1 VCIIRS
7 IKLQFNFLENLA
19 MKTFPRLLA
28 IVSLTAL
35 VAACGGDE
43 QDPSQ
48 SMSAGTNA
56 GVPVDVATVV
66 SQRLTEWDNFTGR
79 LESPQIVALRPRV
92 SGYID
97 FVAFDEGEYVE
108 QGQTLF
114 LIDNRTFKAEV
125 DRLTAQL
132 EEAKSRVQLAEQN
145 YSRAFKLRKT
155 QAVSEEVLDARL
167 AEKNQALAS
176 LNQTQAALEVARLNR
191 GFARVEAPISGRI
204 SRANITEGNFVTA
217 GQTELTRIVSTDRLY
232 AYFDIDEQTYL
243 NYLTDKS
250 AASTAVS
257 EQPVAMRL
265 ANESDYNHWGQIDF
279 IDNQVNGSTGTL
291 RVRAVF
297 NNEEG
302 RLIPGLFAHLK
313 LAGDTDEQGILIK
326 EKAIGTDLNNKFV
339 LVVNDESKVEYRA
352 VKLGDKVG
360 SMRIITSG
368 LNVNDTIVVDGLQR
382 VRPGAQVAAN
392 EVPMGD
398 EDALANLSSWQS
410 RVDNATQVTQNMA
423 QYEDVLS
430 GGSFAT
436 GTATAGLK

>member
-1 VCIIRS
+1 
-7 IKLQFNFLENLA
+7 
-19 MKTFPRLLA
+19 MKTFTRLLA
-28 IVSLTAL
+28 MVSLTLL

-43 QDPSQ
+43 KGPAQTMQ
-48 SMSAGTNA
+48 ANT
-56 GVPVDVATVV
+56 GVPVDVAKVV

-79 LESPQIVALRPRV
+79 LESPHIVALRPRV

-125 DRLTAQL
+125 SRLTAQL

-145 YSRAFKLRKT
+145 YNRAFKLRKT

-176 LNQTQAALEVARLNR
+176 LNQTQAELDVARLNR

-243 NYLTDKS
+243 NYLSSTNK
-250 AASTAVS
+250 ASTAVS

-265 ANESDYNHWGQIDF
+265 ANESDYHHWGQIDF
-279 IDNQVNGSTGTL
+279 IDNQVNSSTGTL

-297 NNEEG
+297 NNDEG

-313 LAGDTDEQGILIK
+313 LAGDTQEQGILIK

-339 LVVNDESKVEYRA
+339 LVVNEENKVEYRP
-352 VKLGDKVG
+352 VTLGDKVG
-360 SMRIITSG
+360 SMRIIKRG
-368 LNVNDTIVVDGLQR
+368 LNANDSIVVDGLQR
-382 VRPGAQVAAN
+382 VRPGALVAAN

-398 EDALANLSSWQS
+398 EDALANLSNWQS
-410 RVDNATQVTQNMA
+410 RVDNATELTRNMA
-423 QYEDVLS
+423 QFDDVLA
-430 GGSFAT
+430 GGSVSAPT
-436 GTATAGLK
+436 VTAGLK

>member
-1 VCIIRS
+1 
-7 IKLQFNFLENLA
+7 
-19 MKTFPRLLA
+19 MKTFTRLLA
-28 IVSLTAL
+28 ILSLTAL

-48 SMSAGTNA
+48 SMQANA
-56 GVPVDVATVV
+56 GVPVDVAAVV
-66 SQRLTEWDNFTGR
+66 TQRLTEWDNFTGR

-97 FVAFDEGEYVE
+97 FVAFKEGEYVE

-125 DRLTAQL
+125 ARLTAQL
-132 EEAKSRVQLAEQN
+132 EESKSRLELAEQN
-145 YSRAFKLRKT
+145 YKRAYKLRKT

-243 NYLTDKS
+243 NYVSSSNATSVNDK
-250 AASTAVS
+250 
-257 EQPVAMRL
+257 PVALRL
-265 ANESDYNHWGQIDF
+265 ANESDYQHWGQIDF

-313 LAGDTDEQGILIK
+313 LAGGTNERGILIK
-326 EKAIGTDLNNKFV
+326 EKAIGTDLNNKYV
-339 LVVNDESKVEYRA
+339 LVVNEENKVEYRA
-352 VKLGDKVG
+352 VTLGDKVG
-360 SMRIITSG
+360 SMRIIKSG
-368 LNVNDTIVVDGLQR
+368 LAANDTIVVDGLQR
-382 VRPGAQVAAN
+382 VRPGAPVSAN

-398 EDALANLSSWQS
+398 QDALASLQDWQS
-410 RVDNATQVTQNMA
+410 QVDNVTEVTNMA
-423 QYEDVLS
+423 HYEDVLS
-430 GGSFAT
+430 GGSVAS
-436 GTATAGLK
+436 GTVTVGLK

>member
-1 VCIIRS
+1 
-7 IKLQFNFLENLA
+7 
-19 MKTFPRLLA
+19 MKTFTRLLA
-28 IVSLTAL
+28 VLSLTAL

-48 SMSAGTNA
+48 SMQANA
-56 GVPVDVATVV
+56 GVPVDVAAVV
-66 SQRLTEWDNFTGR
+66 TQRLTEWDNFTGR

-97 FVAFDEGEYVE
+97 FVAFKEGEYVE

-125 DRLTAQL
+125 ARLTAQL
-132 EEAKSRVQLAEQN
+132 EESKSRLELAEQN
-145 YSRAFKLRKT
+145 YKRAHKLRKT

-243 NYLTDKS
+243 NYVSSSNATSVNDK
-250 AASTAVS
+250 
-257 EQPVAMRL
+257 PVALRL
-265 ANESDYNHWGQIDF
+265 ANESDYQHWGQIDF

-313 LAGDTDEQGILIK
+313 LAGSTNEQGILIK
-326 EKAIGTDLNNKFV
+326 EKAIGTDLNNKYV
-339 LVVNDESKVEYRA
+339 LVVNEENKVEYRA
-352 VKLGDKVG
+352 VTLGDKVG
-360 SMRIITSG
+360 SMRIIKSG
-368 LNVNDTIVVDGLQR
+368 LAASDTIVVDGLQR
-382 VRPGAQVAAN
+382 VRPGAPVSAN

-398 EDALANLSSWQS
+398 QDALASLQDWQS
-410 RVDNATQVTQNMA
+410 QVDNVTEVTNMA
-423 QYEDVLS
+423 HYEDVLS
-430 GGSFAT
+430 GGSVAS
-436 GTATAGLK
+436 GTVTVGLK

>member
-1 VCIIRS
+1 
-7 IKLQFNFLENLA
+7 
-19 MKTFPRLLA
+19 MKTFTRLLA
-28 IVSLTAL
+28 MVSLTLL

-43 QDPSQ
+43 KGPAQTMQ
-48 SMSAGTNA
+48 ANA
-56 GVPVDVATVV
+56 GVPVDVAKVV

-79 LESPQIVALRPRV
+79 LESPHIVALRPRV

-125 DRLTAQL
+125 SRLTAQL

-145 YSRAFKLRKT
+145 YNRAFKLRKT

-176 LNQTQAALEVARLNR
+176 LNQTQAELDVARLNR

-243 NYLTDKS
+243 NYLSSTNK
-250 AASTAVS
+250 ASTAVS

-265 ANESDYNHWGQIDF
+265 ANESDYHHWGQIDF
-279 IDNQVNGSTGTL
+279 IDNQVNSSTGTL

-297 NNEEG
+297 NNDEG

-313 LAGDTDEQGILIK
+313 LAGDTQEQGILIK

-339 LVVNDESKVEYRA
+339 LVVNEENKVEYRP
-352 VKLGDKVG
+352 VTLGDKVG
-360 SMRIITSG
+360 SMRIIKRG
-368 LNVNDTIVVDGLQR
+368 LNANDSIVVDGLQR
-382 VRPGAQVAAN
+382 VRPGALVAAN

-398 EDALANLSSWQS
+398 EDALANLSNWQS
-410 RVDNATQVTQNMA
+410 RVDIATELTQKMA
-423 QYEDVLS
+423 QFDDVLA
-430 GGSFAT
+430 GGSVSAPT
-436 GTATAGLK
+436 VTAGLK

>member
-1 VCIIRS
+1 
-7 IKLQFNFLENLA
+7 
-19 MKTFPRLLA
+19 MKTFTRLLA

-35 VAACGGDE
+35 VAACGDDE

-48 SMSAGTNA
+48 SMSANANA

-145 YSRAFKLRKT
+145 YNRAFKLRKT

-176 LNQTQAALEVARLNR
+176 LSQTQAALEVARLNR

-243 NYLTDKS
+243 NYLTDK
-250 AASTAVS
+250 ANASSAVS
-257 EQPVAMRL
+257 DQPVAMRL

-279 IDNQVNGSTGTL
+279 IDNQVNASTGTL

-339 LVVNDESKVEYRA
+339 LVVNDDSKVEYRA

-368 LNVNDTIVVDGLQR
+368 LNANDTIVVDGLQR
-382 VRPGAQVAAN
+382 VRPGAQVTPN

-410 RVDNATQVTQNMA
+410 RVDTATQVTQNMS
-423 QYEDVLS
+423 QVEDVLS
-430 GGSFAT
+430 GGSFTA

>member
-1 VCIIRS
+1 
-7 IKLQFNFLENLA
+7 
-19 MKTFPRLLA
+19 MKTFTRLLA
-28 IVSLTAL
+28 MVSLTLL

-43 QDPSQ
+43 KGPAQTMQ
-48 SMSAGTNA
+48 ANT
-56 GVPVDVATVV
+56 GVPVDVAKVV

-79 LESPQIVALRPRV
+79 LESPHIVALRPRV

-125 DRLTAQL
+125 SRLTAQL

-145 YSRAFKLRKT
+145 YNRAFKLRKT

-176 LNQTQAALEVARLNR
+176 LNQTQAELDVARLNR

-243 NYLTDKS
+243 NYLSSTNK
-250 AASTAVS
+250 ASTAVS

-265 ANESDYNHWGQIDF
+265 ANESDYHHWGQIDF
-279 IDNQVNGSTGTL
+279 IDNQVNSSTGTL
-291 RVRAVF
+291 RVRVVF
-297 NNEEG
+297 NNDEG

-313 LAGDTDEQGILIK
+313 LAGDTQEQGILIK

-339 LVVNDESKVEYRA
+339 LVVNEENKVEYRP
-352 VKLGDKVG
+352 VTLGDKVG
-360 SMRIITSG
+360 SMRIIKRG
-368 LNVNDTIVVDGLQR
+368 LNANDSIVVDGLQR
-382 VRPGAQVAAN
+382 VRPGALVAAN

-398 EDALANLSSWQS
+398 EDALANLSNWQS
-410 RVDNATQVTQNMA
+410 RVDIATELTQNMA
-423 QYEDVLS
+423 QFDDVLA
-430 GGSFAT
+430 GGSVSAPT
-436 GTATAGLK
+436 VTAGLK

>member
-1 VCIIRS
+1 
-7 IKLQFNFLENLA
+7 
-19 MKTFPRLLA
+19 MKTFTRLLA
-28 IVSLTAL
+28 VLSLTAL

-48 SMSAGTNA
+48 SMQANA
-56 GVPVDVATVV
+56 GVPVDVAAVV
-66 SQRLTEWDNFTGR
+66 TQRLTEWDNFTGR

-97 FVAFDEGEYVE
+97 FVAFKEGEYVE

-125 DRLTAQL
+125 ARLTAQL
-132 EEAKSRVQLAEQN
+132 EESKSRLELAEQN
-145 YSRAFKLRKT
+145 YKRAYKLRKT

-243 NYLTDKS
+243 NYVSSSNATSVNDK
-250 AASTAVS
+250 
-257 EQPVAMRL
+257 PVALRL
-265 ANESDYNHWGQIDF
+265 ANESDYQHWGQIDF

-297 NNEEG
+297 NNEKG

-313 LAGDTDEQGILIK
+313 LAGSTDEQGILIK
-326 EKAIGTDLNNKFV
+326 EKAIGTDLNNKYV
-339 LVVNDESKVEYRA
+339 LVVNEENKVEYRA
-352 VKLGDKVG
+352 VTLGDKVG
-360 SMRIITSG
+360 SMRIIKSG
-368 LNVNDTIVVDGLQR
+368 LAASDTIVVDGLQR
-382 VRPGAQVAAN
+382 VRPGAPVSAN

-398 EDALANLSSWQS
+398 QDALASLQDWQS
-410 RVDNATQVTQNMA
+410 QVDNVTEVTNMA
-423 QYEDVLS
+423 HYEDVLS
-430 GGSFAT
+430 GGSVVSST
-436 GTATAGLK
+436 VTVGLK

>member
-1 VCIIRS
+1 
-7 IKLQFNFLENLA
+7 
-19 MKTFPRLLA
+19 MKTFTRLLA
-28 IVSLTAL
+28 VLSLTAL

-48 SMSAGTNA
+48 SMQANA
-56 GVPVDVATVV
+56 GVPVDVAAVV
-66 SQRLTEWDNFTGR
+66 MQRLTEWDNFTGR

-97 FVAFDEGEYVE
+97 FVAFKEGEYVE

-125 DRLTAQL
+125 ARLTAQL
-132 EEAKSRVQLAEQN
+132 EESKSRLELAEQN
-145 YSRAFKLRKT
+145 YKRAHKLRKT

-243 NYLTDKS
+243 NYVSSSNATSVNDK
-250 AASTAVS
+250 
-257 EQPVAMRL
+257 PVALRL
-265 ANESDYNHWGQIDF
+265 ANESDYQHWGQIDF

-313 LAGDTDEQGILIK
+313 LAGGTNEQGILIK
-326 EKAIGTDLNNKFV
+326 EKAIGTDLNNKYV
-339 LVVNDESKVEYRA
+339 LVVNEENKVEYRA
-352 VKLGDKVG
+352 VTLGDKVG
-360 SMRIITSG
+360 SMRIIKSG
-368 LNVNDTIVVDGLQR
+368 LAASDTIVVDGLQR
-382 VRPGAQVAAN
+382 VRPGAPVSAN

-398 EDALANLSSWQS
+398 QDALASLQDWQS
-410 RVDNATQVTQNMA
+410 QVDNVTEVTNMA
-423 QYEDVLS
+423 HYEDVLS
-430 GGSFAT
+430 GGSVAS
-436 GTATAGLK
+436 GTVTVGLK

>member
-1 VCIIRS
+1 
-7 IKLQFNFLENLA
+7 
-19 MKTFPRLLA
+19 MKIFTRLLA
-28 IVSLTAL
+28 IASLTAL
-35 VAACGGDE
+35 VAACGGE
-43 QDPSQ
+43 QDPGQ
-48 SMSAGTNA
+48 SMNAGARA

-66 SQRLTEWDNFTGR
+66 SQRLTQWDNFTGR
-79 LESPQIVALRPRV
+79 LESPNIVALRPRV

-132 EEAKSRVQLAEQN
+132 VEARSRVQLAEQN
-145 YSRAFKLRKT
+145 YNRAFKLRRT
-155 QAVSEEVLDARL
+155 QAVSEEALDARL

-243 NYLTDKS
+243 NYLSGAKQ
-250 AASTAVS
+250 ASTAVS
-257 EQPVAMRL
+257 DQPVAMRL
-265 ANESDYNHWGQIDF
+265 ANESDYQHWGQIDF
-279 IDNQVNGSTGTL
+279 IDNQVNSSTGTL

-352 VKLGDKVG
+352 VTLGDKVG
-360 SMRIITSG
+360 NMRIITSG
-368 LNVNDTIVVDGLQR
+368 LNANDTIVVDGLQR
-382 VRPGAQVAAN
+382 VRPGALVAAN
-392 EVPMGD
+392 EVRMGD
-398 EDALANLSSWQS
+398 EDALANLSDWQS
-410 RVDNATQVTQNMA
+410 RVDNAVQVSQTMA
-423 QYEDVLS
+423 QVEDVLS

>member
-1 VCIIRS
+1 MNI
-7 IKLQFNFLENLA
+7 F
-19 MKTFPRLLA
+19 TRLLA

-48 SMSAGTNA
+48 SMSANKNTGI
-56 GVPVDVATVV
+56 PVDVASVV
-66 SQRLTEWDNFTGR
+66 TQRLTEWDNFTGR
-79 LESPQIVALRPRV
+79 LESPHIVALRPRV

-125 DRLTAQL
+125 DRLAAQL
-132 EEAKSRVQLAEQN
+132 EEARSRVKLAEQN
-145 YSRAFKLRKT
+145 YNRAFKLRKT

-243 NYLTDKS
+243 NYVNSDKS
-250 AASTAVS
+250 ASTAVS
-257 EQPVAMRL
+257 DQPVAMRL

-302 RLIPGLFAHLK
+302 RLIPGLFTHLK
-313 LAGDTDEQGILIK
+313 LAGDTEEQGILIK

-352 VKLGDKVG
+352 VTLGDKVG

-368 LNVNDTIVVDGLQR
+368 LKANDTIVVDGLQR

-392 EVPMGD
+392 EVSMGD
-398 EDALANLSSWQS
+398 DDALASLSNWQS

-430 GGSFAT
+430 GGSFTSGA
-436 GTATAGLK
+436 ATAGLK

>member
-1 VCIIRS
+1 
-7 IKLQFNFLENLA
+7 
-19 MKTFPRLLA
+19 MKTFTRLMA
-28 IVSLTAL
+28 IVSLAVL
-35 VAACGGDE
+35 VAACGSDE
-43 QDPSQ
+43 QDPGQ
-48 SMSAGTNA
+48 MAQANA
-56 GVPVDVATVV
+56 GVPVDVASVV
-66 SQRLTEWDNFTGR
+66 SQRITEWDNFTGR

-97 FVAFDEGEYVE
+97 FVAFKEGEYVE

-125 DRLTAQL
+125 SRLTAQL
-132 EEAKSRVQLAEQN
+132 DEAKSRLELAEQN
-145 YSRAFKLRKT
+145 YKRAYKLRKT

-217 GQTELTRIVSTDRLY
+217 GQTELTRIVSTERLY

-243 NYLTDKS
+243 NY
-250 AASTAVS
+250 VS
-257 EQPVAMRL
+257 SSHATSVNEKPVALRL
-265 ANESDYNHWGQIDF
+265 ANESDYQHWGQIDF

-297 NNEEG
+297 KNEDG

-313 LAGDTDEQGILIK
+313 LAGGTNEQGILIK
-326 EKAIGTDLNNKFV
+326 EKAIGTDLNNKYV
-339 LVVNDESKVEYRA
+339 LVVNDENKVEYRA
-352 VKLGDKVG
+352 VTLGDKVG
-360 SMRIITSG
+360 SMRIIKSG
-368 LNVNDTIVVDGLQR
+368 LAANDTIVVDGLQR
-382 VRPGAQVAAN
+382 VRPGAPVSAN

-398 EDALANLSSWQS
+398 QDALASLENWQS
-410 RVDNATQVTQNMA
+410 QVDNVTEITNMA
-423 QYEDVLS
+423 HIEDVLFSGDTS
-430 GGSFAT
+430 GGSLAN
-436 GTATAGLK
+436 GAVTAGLK

>member
-1 VCIIRS
+1 
-7 IKLQFNFLENLA
+7 
-19 MKTFPRLLA
+19 MKTFTRLMA
-28 IVSLTAL
+28 IVSLAVL
-35 VAACGGDE
+35 VAACGSDE
-43 QDPSQ
+43 QDPGQ
-48 SMSAGTNA
+48 MAQANA
-56 GVPVDVATVV
+56 GVPVDVASVV
-66 SQRLTEWDNFTGR
+66 SQRITEWDNFTGR

-97 FVAFDEGEYVE
+97 FVAFKEGEYVE

-125 DRLTAQL
+125 SRLTAQL
-132 EEAKSRVQLAEQN
+132 DEAKSRLELAEQN
-145 YSRAFKLRKT
+145 YKRAYKLRKT

-217 GQTELTRIVSTDRLY
+217 GQTELTRIVSTERLY

-243 NYLTDKS
+243 NY
-250 AASTAVS
+250 VS
-257 EQPVAMRL
+257 SSHATSVNEKPVALRL
-265 ANESDYNHWGQIDF
+265 ANESDYQHWGQIDF

-297 NNEEG
+297 KNEDG

-313 LAGDTDEQGILIK
+313 LAGGTNEQGILIK
-326 EKAIGTDLNNKFV
+326 EKAIGTDLNNKYV
-339 LVVNDESKVEYRA
+339 LVVNDENKVEYRA
-352 VKLGDKVG
+352 VTLGDKVG
-360 SMRIITSG
+360 SMRIIKSG
-368 LNVNDTIVVDGLQR
+368 LAANDTIVVDGLQR
-382 VRPGAQVAAN
+382 VRPGAPVSAN

-398 EDALANLSSWQS
+398 QDALASLENWQS
-410 RVDNATQVTQNMA
+410 QVDSVTEITNMA
-423 QYEDVLS
+423 HIEDVLFSGDTS
-430 GGSFAT
+430 GGSLAN
-436 GTATAGLK
+436 GAVTAGLK

>member
-1 VCIIRS
+1 
-7 IKLQFNFLENLA
+7 
-19 MKTFPRLLA
+19 MKTFTRLLA
-28 IVSLTAL
+28 MVSLTLL

-43 QDPSQ
+43 KGPAQTMQ
-48 SMSAGTNA
+48 ANT
-56 GVPVDVATVV
+56 GVPVDVAKVV

-79 LESPQIVALRPRV
+79 LESPHIVALRPRV

-125 DRLTAQL
+125 SRLTAQL

-145 YSRAFKLRKT
+145 YHRAFKLRKT

-176 LNQTQAALEVARLNR
+176 LNQTQAELDVARLNR

-243 NYLTDKS
+243 NYLSSTNK
-250 AASTAVS
+250 ASTAVS

-265 ANESDYNHWGQIDF
+265 ANESDYHHWGQIDF
-279 IDNQVNGSTGTL
+279 IDNQVNSSTGTL

-297 NNEEG
+297 NNDEG

-313 LAGDTDEQGILIK
+313 LAGDTQEQGILIK

-339 LVVNDESKVEYRA
+339 LVVNEENKVEYRP
-352 VKLGDKVG
+352 VTLGDKVG
-360 SMRIITSG
+360 SMRIIKRG
-368 LNVNDTIVVDGLQR
+368 LNAKDSIVVDGLQR
-382 VRPGAQVAAN
+382 VRPGALVAAN

-398 EDALANLSSWQS
+398 EDALANLSNWQS
-410 RVDNATQVTQNMA
+410 RVDIATELTQNMA
-423 QYEDVLS
+423 QFDDVLA
-430 GGSFAT
+430 GGSVSAPT
-436 GTATAGLK
+436 VTAGLK

>member
-1 VCIIRS
+1 
-7 IKLQFNFLENLA
+7 
-19 MKTFPRLLA
+19 MKTFTRLMA
-28 IVSLTAL
+28 IVSLAVL
-35 VAACGGDE
+35 VAACGSDE
-43 QDPSQ
+43 QDPGQ
-48 SMSAGTNA
+48 MAQANA
-56 GVPVDVATVV
+56 GVPVDVASVV
-66 SQRLTEWDNFTGR
+66 SQRITEWDNFTGR

-97 FVAFDEGEYVE
+97 FVAFKEGEYVE

-125 DRLTAQL
+125 SRLTAQL
-132 EEAKSRVQLAEQN
+132 DEAKSRLELAEQN
-145 YSRAFKLRKT
+145 YKRAYKLRKT

-217 GQTELTRIVSTDRLY
+217 GQTELTRIVSTERLY

-243 NYLTDKS
+243 NY
-250 AASTAVS
+250 VS
-257 EQPVAMRL
+257 SSNATSVNEKPVALRL
-265 ANESDYNHWGQIDF
+265 ANESDYQHWGQIDF

-297 NNEEG
+297 KNEDG

-313 LAGDTDEQGILIK
+313 LAGGTNEQGILIK
-326 EKAIGTDLNNKFV
+326 EKAIGTDLNNKYV
-339 LVVNDESKVEYRA
+339 LVVNDENKVEYRA
-352 VKLGDKVG
+352 VTLGDKVG
-360 SMRIITSG
+360 SMRIIKSG
-368 LNVNDTIVVDGLQR
+368 LAANDTIIVDGLQR
-382 VRPGAQVAAN
+382 VRPGAPVSAN

-398 EDALANLSSWQS
+398 QDALASLENWQS
-410 RVDNATQVTQNMA
+410 QVDNVTEITNMA
-423 QYEDVLS
+423 HIEDVLFSGDTS
-430 GGSFAT
+430 GGSLAN
-436 GTATAGLK
+436 GAVTAGLK

>member
-1 VCIIRS
+1 
-7 IKLQFNFLENLA
+7 
-19 MKTFPRLLA
+19 MKTFTRLLA

-35 VAACGGDE
+35 VAACGDDE

-48 SMSAGTNA
+48 SMSANANA

-145 YSRAFKLRKT
+145 YNRAFKLRKT

-176 LNQTQAALEVARLNR
+176 LSQTQAALDVARLNR

-243 NYLTDKS
+243 NYLTDK
-250 AASTAVS
+250 ANASSAVS
-257 EQPVAMRL
+257 DQPVAMRL

-279 IDNQVNGSTGTL
+279 IDNQVNASTGTL

-339 LVVNDESKVEYRA
+339 LVVNDDNKVEYRA

-368 LNVNDTIVVDGLQR
+368 LNANDTIVVDGLQR
-382 VRPGAQVAAN
+382 VRPGAQVTPN

-410 RVDNATQVTQNMA
+410 RVDTAIQVTQNMS
-423 QYEDVLS
+423 QVEDVLS
-430 GGSFAT
+430 GGSFTA

>member
-1 VCIIRS
+1 
-7 IKLQFNFLENLA
+7 
-19 MKTFPRLLA
+19 MKTFTRLMA
-28 IVSLTAL
+28 IVSLAVL
-35 VAACGGDE
+35 VAACGSDE
-43 QDPSQ
+43 QDPGQ
-48 SMSAGTNA
+48 MAQANA
-56 GVPVDVATVV
+56 GVPVDVASVV
-66 SQRLTEWDNFTGR
+66 SQRITEWDNFTGR

-97 FVAFDEGEYVE
+97 FVAFKEGEYVE

-125 DRLTAQL
+125 SRLTAQL
-132 EEAKSRVQLAEQN
+132 DEAKSRLELAEQN
-145 YSRAFKLRKT
+145 YKRAYKLRKT

-217 GQTELTRIVSTDRLY
+217 GQTELTRIVSTERLY

-243 NYLTDKS
+243 NY
-250 AASTAVS
+250 VS
-257 EQPVAMRL
+257 SSNATSVNEKPVALRL
-265 ANESDYNHWGQIDF
+265 ANESDYQHWGQIDF

-297 NNEEG
+297 KNEDG

-313 LAGDTDEQGILIK
+313 LAGGTNEQGILIK
-326 EKAIGTDLNNKFV
+326 EKAIGTDLNNKYV
-339 LVVNDESKVEYRA
+339 LVVNDENKVEYRA
-352 VKLGDKVG
+352 VTLGDKVG
-360 SMRIITSG
+360 SMRIIKSG
-368 LNVNDTIVVDGLQR
+368 LAANDTIVVDGLQR
-382 VRPGAQVAAN
+382 VRPGAPVSAN

-398 EDALANLSSWQS
+398 QDALASLENWQS
-410 RVDNATQVTQNMA
+410 QVDNVTEITNMA
-423 QYEDVLS
+423 HIEDVLFSGDTS
-430 GGSFAT
+430 GGSLTSGAV
-436 GTATAGLK
+436 TAGLK

>member
-1 VCIIRS
+1 
-7 IKLQFNFLENLA
+7 
-19 MKTFPRLLA
+19 MKIFTRLLA
-28 IVSLTAL
+28 IASLTAL
-35 VAACGGDE
+35 VAACGSE
-43 QDPSQ
+43 HDPGQ
-48 SMSAGTNA
+48 SMNASARA

-66 SQRLTEWDNFTGR
+66 SQRLTQWDNFTGR
-79 LESPQIVALRPRV
+79 LESPNIVALRPRV

-132 EEAKSRVQLAEQN
+132 VEARSRFQLAEQN
-145 YSRAFKLRKT
+145 YNRAFKLRKT

-243 NYLTDKS
+243 NYLSGAKQ
-250 AASTAVS
+250 ASTAVS
-257 EQPVAMRL
+257 DQPVAMRL
-265 ANESDYNHWGQIDF
+265 ANESDYQHWGQIDF
-279 IDNQVNGSTGTL
+279 IDNQVNSSTGTL

-352 VKLGDKVG
+352 VTLGDKVG
-360 SMRIITSG
+360 NMRIITSG
-368 LNVNDTIVVDGLQR
+368 LNANDTIVVDGLQR
-382 VRPGAQVAAN
+382 VRPGALVAAN
-392 EVPMGD
+392 EVRMGD
-398 EDALANLSSWQS
+398 EDALANLSDWQS
-410 RVDNATQVTQNMA
+410 RVDNAVQVSQTMA
-423 QYEDVLS
+423 QVEDVLS
-430 GGSFAT
+430 GGSFVT

>member
-1 VCIIRS
+1 
-7 IKLQFNFLENLA
+7 
-19 MKTFPRLLA
+19 MKIFTRLLA
-28 IVSLTAL
+28 IASFTAL
-35 VAACGGDE
+35 VAACGGE
-43 QDPSQ
+43 QDPGQ
-48 SMSAGTNA
+48 SMNAGARA

-66 SQRLTEWDNFTGR
+66 SQRLTQWDNFTGR
-79 LESPQIVALRPRV
+79 LESPNIVALRPRV

-132 EEAKSRVQLAEQN
+132 VEARSRVQLAEQN
-145 YSRAFKLRKT
+145 YNRAFKLRKT

-204 SRANITEGNFVTA
+204 SRANITKGNFVTA

-243 NYLTDKS
+243 NYLSGAKQ
-250 AASTAVS
+250 ASTAVS
-257 EQPVAMRL
+257 DQPVAMRL
-265 ANESDYNHWGQIDF
+265 ANESDYQHWGQIDF
-279 IDNQVNGSTGTL
+279 IDNQVNSSTGTL

-352 VKLGDKVG
+352 VTLGDKVG
-360 SMRIITSG
+360 NMRIITSG
-368 LNVNDTIVVDGLQR
+368 LNANDTIVVDGLQR
-382 VRPGAQVAAN
+382 VRPGALVAAN
-392 EVPMGD
+392 EVRMGD
-398 EDALANLSSWQS
+398 EDALANLSDWQS
-410 RVDNATQVTQNMA
+410 RVDNAVQVSQTMA
-423 QYEDVLS
+423 QVEDVLS

>member
-1 VCIIRS
+1 
-7 IKLQFNFLENLA
+7 
-19 MKTFPRLLA
+19 MKTFTRLLA
-28 IVSLTAL
+28 MVSLTLL

-43 QDPSQ
+43 KGPAQTMQ
-48 SMSAGTNA
+48 ANA
-56 GVPVDVATVV
+56 GVPVDVAKVV

-79 LESPQIVALRPRV
+79 LESPHIVALRPRV

-97 FVAFDEGEYVE
+97 FVAFNEGEYVE

-125 DRLTAQL
+125 SRLTAQL

-145 YSRAFKLRKT
+145 YNRAFKLRKT

-176 LNQTQAALEVARLNR
+176 LNQTQAELDVARLNR

-243 NYLTDKS
+243 NYLSSTNK
-250 AASTAVS
+250 ASTAVS

-265 ANESDYNHWGQIDF
+265 ANESDYHHWGQIDF
-279 IDNQVNGSTGTL
+279 IDNQVNSSTGTL

-297 NNEEG
+297 NNDEG

-313 LAGDTDEQGILIK
+313 LAGDTQEQGILIK

-339 LVVNDESKVEYRA
+339 LVVNEENKVEYRP
-352 VKLGDKVG
+352 VTLGDKVG
-360 SMRIITSG
+360 SMRIIKRG
-368 LNVNDTIVVDGLQR
+368 LNANDSIVVDGLQR
-382 VRPGAQVAAN
+382 VRPGALVAAN

-398 EDALANLSSWQS
+398 EDALANLSNWQS
-410 RVDNATQVTQNMA
+410 RVDIATELTQNMA
-423 QYEDVLS
+423 QFDDVLA
-430 GGSFAT
+430 GGSVSAPT
-436 GTATAGLK
+436 VTAGLK

>member
-1 VCIIRS
+1 
-7 IKLQFNFLENLA
+7 
-19 MKTFPRLLA
+19 MKTFTRLLA

-35 VAACGGDE
+35 VAACGSDE

-48 SMSAGTNA
+48 MMHANA

-97 FVAFDEGEYVE
+97 FVAFKEGEFVE

-125 DRLTAQL
+125 SRLTAQL

-145 YSRAFKLRKT
+145 YNRAHKLRKT

-217 GQTELTRIVSTDRLY
+217 GQTELTRIVSTDQLY

-243 NYLTDKS
+243 NYLNS
-250 AASTAVS
+250 GENALTAVH

-265 ANESDYNHWGQIDF
+265 ANESQYKHWGQIDF

-313 LAGDTDEQGILIK
+313 LAGDTTDQGILIQ
-326 EKAIGTDLNNKFV
+326 ERAIGTDLNNKFV
-339 LVVNDESKVEYRA
+339 LVVNDESKVEYRP
-352 VKLGDKVG
+352 VTLGDKIG
-360 SMRIITSG
+360 SMRIIKNG
-368 LNVNDTIVVDGLQR
+368 LHANDTIVVDGLQR

-398 EDALANLSSWQS
+398 EATLANLLDWQS
-410 RVDNATQVTQNMA
+410 RVDNATELTSNMS
-423 QYEDVLS
+423 QIEDVLS
-430 GGSFAT
+430 GGAFSAS
-436 GTATAGLK
+436 TATAGLK

>member
-1 VCIIRS
+1 
-7 IKLQFNFLENLA
+7 
-19 MKTFPRLLA
+19 MKTFTRLLA
-28 IVSLTAL
+28 VLSLTAL

-48 SMSAGTNA
+48 SMQANA
-56 GVPVDVATVV
+56 GVPVDVAAVV
-66 SQRLTEWDNFTGR
+66 TQRLTEWDNFTGR

-97 FVAFDEGEYVE
+97 FVAFKEGEYVE

-125 DRLTAQL
+125 ARLTAQL
-132 EEAKSRVQLAEQN
+132 EESKSRLELAEQN
-145 YSRAFKLRKT
+145 YKRAYKLRKT

-243 NYLTDKS
+243 NYVSSSNATSVNDK
-250 AASTAVS
+250 
-257 EQPVAMRL
+257 PVALRL
-265 ANESDYNHWGQIDF
+265 ANESDYQHWGQIDF

-313 LAGDTDEQGILIK
+313 LAGSTDEQGILIK
-326 EKAIGTDLNNKFV
+326 EKAIGTDLNNKYV
-339 LVVNDESKVEYRA
+339 LVVNEENKVEYRA
-352 VKLGDKVG
+352 VTLGDKVG
-360 SMRIITSG
+360 SMRIIKSG
-368 LNVNDTIVVDGLQR
+368 LAASDTIVVDGLQR
-382 VRPGAQVAAN
+382 VRPGAPVSAN

-398 EDALANLSSWQS
+398 QDALASLQDWQS
-410 RVDNATQVTQNMA
+410 QVDNVTEVTNMA
-423 QYEDVLS
+423 HYEDVLS
-430 GGSFAT
+430 GGSVAS
-436 GTATAGLK
+436 GTVTVGLK

>member
-1 VCIIRS
+1 
-7 IKLQFNFLENLA
+7 
-19 MKTFPRLLA
+19 MKTFTRLLA

-243 NYLTDKS
+243 NYVGSDNN
-250 AASTAVS
+250 ASTAVN

-423 QYEDVLS
+423 QVEDVLS

>member
-1 VCIIRS
+1 
-7 IKLQFNFLENLA
+7 
-19 MKTFPRLLA
+19 MKTFTRLLA
-28 IVSLTAL
+28 MVSLTLL

-43 QDPSQ
+43 KGPAQTMQ
-48 SMSAGTNA
+48 ANT
-56 GVPVDVATVV
+56 GVPVDVAKVV

-79 LESPQIVALRPRV
+79 LESPHIVALRPRV

-125 DRLTAQL
+125 SRLTAQL

-145 YSRAFKLRKT
+145 YNRAFKLRKT

-176 LNQTQAALEVARLNR
+176 LNQTQAELDVARLNR

-243 NYLTDKS
+243 NYLSSTNK
-250 AASTAVS
+250 ASTAVS

-265 ANESDYNHWGQIDF
+265 ANESDYHHWGQIDF
-279 IDNQVNGSTGTL
+279 IDNQVNSSTGTL

-297 NNEEG
+297 NNDEG

-313 LAGDTDEQGILIK
+313 LAGDTQEQGILIK

-339 LVVNDESKVEYRA
+339 LVVNEENKVEYRP
-352 VKLGDKVG
+352 VTLGDKVG
-360 SMRIITSG
+360 NMRIIKRG
-368 LNVNDTIVVDGLQR
+368 LNANDSIVVDGLQR
-382 VRPGAQVAAN
+382 VRPGALVAAN

-398 EDALANLSSWQS
+398 EDALANLSNWQS
-410 RVDNATQVTQNMA
+410 RVDIATELTQNMA
-423 QYEDVLS
+423 QFDDVLA
-430 GGSFAT
+430 GGSVSAPT
-436 GTATAGLK
+436 VTAGLK

>member
-1 VCIIRS
+1 
-7 IKLQFNFLENLA
+7 
-19 MKTFPRLLA
+19 MKTFTRLLA

-35 VAACGGDE
+35 VAACGDE
-43 QDPSQ
+43 QDPGQ
-48 SMSAGTNA
+48 SMSAGTHA
-56 GVPVDVATVV
+56 GVPVDVATVIT
-66 SQRLTEWDNFTGR
+66 QRLTEWDNFTGR
-79 LESPQIVALRPRV
+79 LESPHIVALRPRV

-145 YSRAFKLRKT
+145 YNRAFKLRKT

-243 NYLTDKS
+243 NYLSDNSNGNKK
-250 AASTAVS
+250 ASTAVS
-257 EQPVAMRL
+257 DQPVAMRL
-265 ANESDYNHWGQIDF
+265 ANESDYQHWGQIDF

-297 NNEEG
+297 NNEDG
-302 RLIPGLFAHLK
+302 HLIPGLFAHLK
-313 LAGDTDEQGILIK
+313 LADDTDEQGILIK
-326 EKAIGTDLNNKFV
+326 EKAIGTDLNNKYV

-360 SMRIITSG
+360 SMRIITRG
-368 LNVNDTIVVDGLQR
+368 LNANDTIVVDGLQR

-398 EDALANLSSWQS
+398 EDALANLSSWQQ
-410 RVDNATQVTQNMA
+410 RVDNASQVTQNMA
-423 QYEDVLS
+423 QVEDVLS

>member
-1 VCIIRS
+1 
-7 IKLQFNFLENLA
+7 
-19 MKTFPRLLA
+19 MKTFTRLMA
-28 IVSLTAL
+28 IVSLAVL
-35 VAACGGDE
+35 VAACGSDE
-43 QDPSQ
+43 QDPGQ
-48 SMSAGTNA
+48 MAQANA
-56 GVPVDVATVV
+56 GVPVDVASVV
-66 SQRLTEWDNFTGR
+66 SQRITEWDNFTGR

-97 FVAFDEGEYVE
+97 FVAFKEGEYVE

-125 DRLTAQL
+125 SRLTAQL
-132 EEAKSRVQLAEQN
+132 DEAKSRLELAEQN
-145 YSRAFKLRKT
+145 YKRAYKLRKT

-217 GQTELTRIVSTDRLY
+217 GQTELTRIVSTERLY

-243 NYLTDKS
+243 NY
-250 AASTAVS
+250 VS
-257 EQPVAMRL
+257 SSNATSVNEKPVALRL
-265 ANESDYNHWGQIDF
+265 ANESDYQHWGQIDF

-297 NNEEG
+297 KNEDG

-313 LAGDTDEQGILIK
+313 LAGGTNEQGILIK
-326 EKAIGTDLNNKFV
+326 EKAIGTDLNNKYV
-339 LVVNDESKVEYRA
+339 LVVNEENKVEYRA
-352 VKLGDKVG
+352 VTLGDKVG
-360 SMRIITSG
+360 SMRIIKSG
-368 LNVNDTIVVDGLQR
+368 LAANDTIVVDGLQR
-382 VRPGAQVAAN
+382 VRPGAPVSAN

-398 EDALANLSSWQS
+398 QDALASLENWQS
-410 RVDNATQVTQNMA
+410 QVDNVTEITNMA
-423 QYEDVLS
+423 HIEDVLFSGDTS
-430 GGSFAT
+430 GGSLTSGAV
-436 GTATAGLK
+436 TAGLK

>member
-1 VCIIRS
+1 
-7 IKLQFNFLENLA
+7 
-19 MKTFPRLLA
+19 MKTFTRLLA
-28 IVSLTAL
+28 VLSLTAL

-48 SMSAGTNA
+48 SMQASA
-56 GVPVDVATVV
+56 GVPVDVAAVV
-66 SQRLTEWDNFTGR
+66 TQRLTEWDNFTGR

-97 FVAFDEGEYVE
+97 FVAFKEGEYVE

-125 DRLTAQL
+125 ARLTAQL
-132 EEAKSRVQLAEQN
+132 EESKSRLELAEQN
-145 YSRAFKLRKT
+145 YKRAYKLRKT

-243 NYLTDKS
+243 NYVSSSNATSVNDK
-250 AASTAVS
+250 
-257 EQPVAMRL
+257 PVALRL
-265 ANESDYNHWGQIDF
+265 ANESDYQHWGQIDF

-313 LAGDTDEQGILIK
+313 LAGGTNEQGILIK
-326 EKAIGTDLNNKFV
+326 EKAIGTDLNNKYV
-339 LVVNDESKVEYRA
+339 LVVNEENKVEYRA
-352 VKLGDKVG
+352 VTLGDKVG
-360 SMRIITSG
+360 SMRIIKSG
-368 LNVNDTIVVDGLQR
+368 LAANDTIVVDGLQR
-382 VRPGAQVAAN
+382 VRPGAPVSAN

-398 EDALANLSSWQS
+398 QDALASLLDWQS
-410 RVDNATQVTQNMA
+410 QVDNVTEVTNMA
-423 QYEDVLS
+423 HYEDVLS
-430 GGSFAT
+430 GGSVAS
-436 GTATAGLK
+436 GTVTVGLK

>member
-1 VCIIRS
+1 
-7 IKLQFNFLENLA
+7 
-19 MKTFPRLLA
+19 MKTFTRLLA

-35 VAACGGDE
+35 VAACGSDE

-48 SMSAGTNA
+48 MMHANA
-56 GVPVDVATVV
+56 GVPVNVATVV

-97 FVAFDEGEYVE
+97 FVAFKEGEFVE

-125 DRLTAQL
+125 SRLTAQL

-145 YSRAFKLRKT
+145 YNRAHKLRKT

-217 GQTELTRIVSTDRLY
+217 GQTELTRIVSIDQLY

-243 NYLTDKS
+243 NYLNNGENAS
-250 AASTAVS
+250 AAVH

-265 ANESDYNHWGQIDF
+265 ANESEYNHWGQIDF
-279 IDNQVNGSTGTL
+279 VDNQVNGSTGTL

-302 RLIPGLFAHLK
+302 RLLPGLFAHLK
-313 LAGDTDEQGILIK
+313 LAGDTTDQGILIQ
-326 EKAIGTDLNNKFV
+326 ERAIGTDLNNKFV
-339 LVVNDESKVEYRA
+339 LVVNDESKVEYRP
-352 VKLGDKVG
+352 VTLGDKIG
-360 SMRIITSG
+360 SMRIIKNG
-368 LNVNDTIVVDGLQR
+368 LHANDTIVVDGLQR

-398 EDALANLSSWQS
+398 EATLANLLDWQS
-410 RVDNATQVTQNMA
+410 RVDNATELTSNMS
-423 QYEDVLS
+423 QIEDVLS
-430 GGSFAT
+430 GGAFSAS
-436 GTATAGLK
+436 TATAGLK

>member
-1 VCIIRS
+1 
-7 IKLQFNFLENLA
+7 
-19 MKTFPRLLA
+19 MKTFTRLLA

-35 VAACGGDE
+35 VAACGDDE
-43 QDPSQ
+43 QDPGQ
-48 SMSAGTNA
+48 SMSANANA

-145 YSRAFKLRKT
+145 YNRAFKLRKT

-176 LNQTQAALEVARLNR
+176 LSQTQAALEVARLNR

-243 NYLTDKS
+243 NYLTDK
-250 AASTAVS
+250 ANASSAVS
-257 EQPVAMRL
+257 DQPVAMRL

-279 IDNQVNGSTGTL
+279 IDNQVNASTGTL

-339 LVVNDESKVEYRA
+339 LIVNDDSKVEYRA

-368 LNVNDTIVVDGLQR
+368 LNANDTIVVDGLQR
-382 VRPGAQVAAN
+382 VRPGAQVTPN

-410 RVDNATQVTQNMA
+410 RVDTATQVTQNMS
-423 QYEDVLS
+423 QVEDVLS
-430 GGSFAT
+430 GGSFTA

>member
-1 VCIIRS
+1 
-7 IKLQFNFLENLA
+7 
-19 MKTFPRLLA
+19 MKTFTRLMA
-28 IVSLTAL
+28 IVSLAVL
-35 VAACGGDE
+35 VAACGSDE
-43 QDPSQ
+43 QDPGQ
-48 SMSAGTNA
+48 MAQANA
-56 GVPVDVATVV
+56 GVPVDVASVV
-66 SQRLTEWDNFTGR
+66 SQRITEWDNFTGR

-97 FVAFDEGEYVE
+97 FVAFKEGEYVE

-125 DRLTAQL
+125 SRLTAQL
-132 EEAKSRVQLAEQN
+132 DEAKSRLELAEQN
-145 YSRAFKLRKT
+145 YKRAYKLRKT

-217 GQTELTRIVSTDRLY
+217 GQTELTRIVSTERLY

-243 NYLTDKS
+243 NY
-250 AASTAVS
+250 VS
-257 EQPVAMRL
+257 SSHATSVNEKPVALRL
-265 ANESDYNHWGQIDF
+265 ANESDYQHWGQIDF

-297 NNEEG
+297 KNEDG

-313 LAGDTDEQGILIK
+313 LAGGTNEQGILIK
-326 EKAIGTDLNNKFV
+326 EKAIGTDLNNKYV
-339 LVVNDESKVEYRA
+339 LVVNDENKVEYRA
-352 VKLGDKVG
+352 VTLGDKVG
-360 SMRIITSG
+360 SMRIIKSG
-368 LNVNDTIVVDGLQR
+368 LAANDTIVVDGLQR
-382 VRPGAQVAAN
+382 VRPGAPVSAN

-398 EDALANLSSWQS
+398 QDALASLENWQS
-410 RVDNATQVTQNMA
+410 QVDNVTEITNMA
-423 QYEDVLS
+423 HIEDVLFSGDTS
-430 GGSFAT
+430 GGSLTSGAV
-436 GTATAGLK
+436 TAGLK

>member
-1 VCIIRS
+1 
-7 IKLQFNFLENLA
+7 
-19 MKTFPRLLA
+19 MKTFTRLLA
-28 IVSLTAL
+28 VLSLTAL

-48 SMSAGTNA
+48 SMQANA
-56 GVPVDVATVV
+56 GVPVDVAAVV
-66 SQRLTEWDNFTGR
+66 TQRLTEWDNFTGR

-97 FVAFDEGEYVE
+97 FVAFKEGEYVE

-125 DRLTAQL
+125 ARLTAQL
-132 EEAKSRVQLAEQN
+132 EESKSRLELAEQN
-145 YSRAFKLRKT
+145 YKRAHKLRKT

-243 NYLTDKS
+243 NYVSSSNATSVNDK
-250 AASTAVS
+250 
-257 EQPVAMRL
+257 PVALRL
-265 ANESDYNHWGQIDF
+265 ANESDYQHWGQIDF

-313 LAGDTDEQGILIK
+313 LAGGTNEQGILIK
-326 EKAIGTDLNNKFV
+326 EKAIGTDLNNKYV
-339 LVVNDESKVEYRA
+339 LVVNEENKVEYRA
-352 VKLGDKVG
+352 VTLGDKVG
-360 SMRIITSG
+360 SMRIIKSG
-368 LNVNDTIVVDGLQR
+368 LAASDTIVVDGLQR
-382 VRPGAQVAAN
+382 VRPGAPVSAN

-398 EDALANLSSWQS
+398 QDALASLQDWQS
-410 RVDNATQVTQNMA
+410 QIDNVTEVTNMA
-423 QYEDVLS
+423 HYEDVLS
-430 GGSFAT
+430 GGSVAS
-436 GTATAGLK
+436 GTVTVGLK

>member
-1 VCIIRS
+1 
-7 IKLQFNFLENLA
+7 
-19 MKTFPRLLA
+19 MKTFTRLLA
-28 IVSLTAL
+28 VLSLTAL

-48 SMSAGTNA
+48 SMQANA
-56 GVPVDVATVV
+56 GVPVDVAAVV
-66 SQRLTEWDNFTGR
+66 TQRLTEWDNFTGR

-97 FVAFDEGEYVE
+97 FVAFKEGEYVE

-125 DRLTAQL
+125 ARLTAQL
-132 EEAKSRVQLAEQN
+132 EESKSRLELAEQN
-145 YSRAFKLRKT
+145 YKRAHKLRKT

-243 NYLTDKS
+243 NYVSSSNATSVNDK
-250 AASTAVS
+250 
-257 EQPVAMRL
+257 PVALRL
-265 ANESDYNHWGQIDF
+265 ANESDYQHWGQIDF

-297 NNEEG
+297 NNKEG

-313 LAGDTDEQGILIK
+313 LAGSTDEQGILIK
-326 EKAIGTDLNNKFV
+326 EKAIGTDLNNKYV
-339 LVVNDESKVEYRA
+339 LVVNEENKVEYRA
-352 VKLGDKVG
+352 VTLGDKVG
-360 SMRIITSG
+360 SMRIIKSG
-368 LNVNDTIVVDGLQR
+368 LAASDTIVVDGLQR
-382 VRPGAQVAAN
+382 VRPGAPVSAN

-398 EDALANLSSWQS
+398 QDALASLQDWQS
-410 RVDNATQVTQNMA
+410 QVDNVTEVTNMA
-423 QYEDVLS
+423 HYEDVLS
-430 GGSFAT
+430 GGSVAS
-436 GTATAGLK
+436 GTVTVGLK